1 MENKYWHNIPDND
14 DNEEE
19 ELDCMT
25 LAKAKKEQ
33 DILDEMEEDNDIERE
48 DMRWEYAQE
57 IRRDISRHRGLIDF
71 DIDYDHEE
79 FIKQTEDWGDE

>member
-1 MENKYWHNIPDND
+1 MWSPFILTINITTMENKYWHNIPDNYED

-33 DILDEMEEDNDIERE
+33 DILDEMEEDNE
-48 DMRWEYAQE
+48 
-57 IRRDISRHRGLIDF
+57 
-71 DIDYDHEE
+71 
-79 FIKQTEDWGDE
+79 

>member
-14 DNEEE
+14 DDDYEEE

-33 DILDEMEEDNDIERE
+33 DILDEMEEHNNDN
-48 DMRWEYAQE
+48 
-57 IRRDISRHRGLIDF
+57 
-71 DIDYDHEE
+71 
-79 FIKQTEDWGDE
+79 T

>member
-1 MENKYWHNIPDND
+1 MENKYWHNIPDNDD

-33 DILDEMEEDNDIERE
+33 DILD
-48 DMRWEYAQE
+48 
-57 IRRDISRHRGLIDF
+57 
-71 DIDYDHEE
+71 YDHEE

>member
-1 MENKYWHNIPDND
+1 MWSPF
-14 DNEEE
+14 
-19 ELDCMT
+19 
-25 LAKAKKEQ
+25 
-33 DILDEMEEDNDIERE
+33 ILTINTTIMDEDNDIERE

>member
-1 MENKYWHNIPDND
+1 MENKYWHNIPDNDDD

-33 DILDEMEEDNDIERE
+33 DILDEMEEDNNDN
-48 DMRWEYAQE
+48 
-57 IRRDISRHRGLIDF
+57 
-71 DIDYDHEE
+71 
-79 FIKQTEDWGDE
+79 T